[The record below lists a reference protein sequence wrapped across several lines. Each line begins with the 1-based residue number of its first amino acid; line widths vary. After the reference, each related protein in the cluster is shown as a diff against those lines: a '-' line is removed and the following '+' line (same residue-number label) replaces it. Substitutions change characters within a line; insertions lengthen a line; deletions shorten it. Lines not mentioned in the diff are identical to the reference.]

1 MNMTKSLIFTAIT
14 LTSTMSLAESFGNN
28 DSYQDQNWNQVY
40 TETVSKLKEDRK
52 SQSDNFIYNVNQRI
66 NKIEKS
72 KRTSFTINA
81 PRVVDMYV
89 RESYTVLE
97 RDYIVKNAP
106 IWKKVLIKQK
116 EVWDY

>member
-1 MNMTKSLIFTAIT
+1 MNITKNLIFTILT
-14 LTSTMSLAESFGNN
+14 LASTISLAENFGNN
-28 DSYQDQNWNQVY
+28 DSYQDQTWNQVY
-40 TETVSKLKEDRK
+40 NETVSKIKKERK
-52 SQSDNFIYNVNQRI
+52 NQSENFVYNVNQRI

-97 RDYIVKNAP
+97 RNYIVKNAP